1 MSSVELR
8 NKVYKG
14 LEEADDYLLE
24 EILNLIESESKK
36 DEIIKIPNHFKNALD
51 ISIAQMQSGNTIPNA
66 VVEKEIEAWLYK

>member
-14 LEEADDYLLE
+14 LEEADDSLLE

-66 VVEKEIEAWLYK
+66 DVEKEIET

>member
-1 MSSVELR
+1 MSNVELR

-14 LEEADDYLLE
+14 LEEADDNLLE

-66 VVEKEIEAWLYK
+66 VVEKEIEAWLYM

>member
-14 LEEADDYLLE
+14 LEEADDNLLE